1 MVNNLLK
8 TPDFVRSNPYNFL
21 QVPEDKGLQ
30 PRALFQGSDPETEDE
45 SELADGVRGGGET
58 LHTEVIIKSERPSST
73 SSLASTPRS
82 QSGQQVKL
90 TFQSRVQN

>member
-1 MVNNLLK
+1 M
-8 TPDFVRSNPYNFL
+8 RSNPYNFL

-45 SELADGVRGGGET
+45 SELADGVGGGGET

-90 TFQSRVQN
+90 TFQSRVH

>member
-1 MVNNLLK
+1 M
-8 TPDFVRSNPYNFL
+8 RSNPYNFL

-45 SELADGVRGGGET
+45 SDLTDGVGGGGAF
-58 LHTEVIIKSERPSST
+58 LHTEVIIKSERPSSRN
-73 SSLASTPRS
+73 SLDSTPRS

-90 TFQSRVQN
+90 TSQSRVH